1 MSTEQSR
8 ETADMNEAIKQML
21 SAYSC
26 TNTRDTTNALREI
39 LQEIVLL
46 GLWRS
51 KFFEHAA
58 FYGGTALRILYG
70 LDRFSEDLD
79 FSLLKPN
86 STFDPGRYLTALE
99 KELNGF
105 GFEAKIE
112 KRDKAFFSPVQS
124 AFLKTN
130 TLNTLLTI
138 TTDKRITQGVQ
149 PNQLLKIKIEI
160 DTEPPSGFQTES
172 RYLLKPLPFAARVYT
187 LPDLFAGK
195 MHAILCRK
203 WQNRV
208 KGRDWYDLVWYISNH
223 PQLHLS
229 HLEQRMRQSGHL
241 PKVTL
246 LDKDAFFMFLLAA
259 IDSLDINQARQEAAL
274 FTRTTDAM
282 AVWSKDFFKQIV
294 QKIQII

>member
-1 MSTEQSR
+1 
-8 ETADMNEAIKQML
+8 MNEAVERML
-21 SAYSC
+21 SRYNCS
-26 TNTRDTTNALREI
+26 TTRDTTNALREI

-79 FSLLKPN
+79 FSLLKVDE
-86 STFDPGRYLTALE
+86 SFDLGKYTTALE
-99 KELNGF
+99 RELHGF
-105 GFEAKIE
+105 GFKTQVVKRE
-112 KRDKAFFSPVQS
+112 KTYSSPVQS
-124 AFLKTN
+124 AFLKAN
-130 TLNTLLTI
+130 TLNTLLTV
-138 TTDKRITQGVQ
+138 TTDTGITRGVN
-149 PNQLLKIKIEI
+149 PGQLLKIKIEI
-160 DTEPPSGFQTES
+160 DTEPPLGFTTES
-172 RYLLKPLPFAARVYT
+172 QYLLQPLPFAVRVYS

-229 HLEQRMRQSGHL
+229 HLEQRMIQSGHL
-241 PKVTL
+241 PENTVLDRDMFYSL
-246 LDKDAFFMFLLAA
+246 LMLS
-259 IDSLDINQARQEAAL
+259 IDNLDIKQAQKDAAL
-274 FTRTTDAM
+274 FVKKTDATK
-282 AVWSKDFFKQIV
+282 VWSRDFFKQIIK
-294 QKIQII
+294 KIQIV